1 MDFLKNI
8 QAKNRFNR
16 TSMRYNFLLIF
27 LFFLG
32 FINAQEQLNLIP
44 YPQKVELKTG
54 NFEIN
59 EKTLLVGDKKSN
71 EYKYFTE
78 KFKKIYSKDL
88 SKNIKKVKPN
98 FISLVLHKDLK
109 IDNKQELN
117 SNYILDV
124 SDEIILV
131 IGKNSEGVFQGIQT
145 LLQLIETSK
154 DGKIPALKIQDSPKF
169 AWRGMH
175 LDVCRHFFTVEEV
188 KQYIDYLAM
197 YKLNTFHWHLT
208 DDQGWRIEIKKYPK
222 LTEIGS
228 KRKESM
234 IGAYV
239 DNTFDGKPY
248 GPYFYTQK
256 QIKDVVKYA
265 QERHITVVPEI
276 EMPGH
281 DLAALSAYPELAC
294 TKGPFESATKW
305 GVFDDVFCPKEE
317 TFTFL
322 ENVLDEVM
330 TLFPSQYIHIGGD
343 ECPKTRWK
351 ECAHCQ
357 DLIKKNNL
365 KDEHGLQSYFIQR
378 IEKYVNSKGRKII
391 GWDEILEGGLAPNA
405 AVMSWT
411 GIKGGV
417 EAAKSNHFAV
427 MTPGSYCYFDH
438 YQGDPQTEPNA
449 FGGFTP
455 LDKVYSYNPIPAE
468 LNSEQSKFILGV
480 QANLW
485 TEYILDFKQ
494 VQYMIFP
501 RLFAL
506 SEVAWGTSKPD
517 NYKEFESRV
526 INHFKYLDKMDVNY
540 AKSIYN
546 INGKVVPAQNG
557 VAYELSTSQNPN
569 EIHFTIDGTVP
580 TAQSSSYSNAIEVLK
595 PMTIKSAY
603 FENGELKSAISSQNF
618 VPSKTTGKKIALE
631 QQPSENYS
639 FGGAFTLVD
648 GIVGNQKQ
656 LGKTWLGFQGKDAV
670 ATIDFGQKTPLS
682 EVYFNTLDN
691 KGSWIHLAKSATV
704 QVSDDGE
711 NFKIVK
717 EISKEE
723 ILSTKGKVKVNIG
736 KQQAKFIKIK
746 IENAGIIPA
755 GNPGADSKAWLFV
768 DEIGVH

>member
-1 MDFLKNI
+1 
-8 QAKNRFNR
+8 
-16 TSMRYNFLLIF
+16 MRYNFLLIF

-580 TAQSSSYSNAIEVLK
+580 TAQSPSYSKAIEVLK

-603 FENGELKSAISSQNF
+603 FENGELKSAISSQDF

-656 LGKTWLGFQGKDAV
+656 LGKTWLGFQGKDVV
-670 ATIDFGQKTPLS
+670 ATIDFGQKTRLS

-691 KGSWIHLAKSATV
+691 KGSWIHLAKSATI

>member
-1 MDFLKNI
+1 
-8 QAKNRFNR
+8 
-16 TSMRYNFLLIF
+16 MRRF
-27 LFFLG
+27 LFVFSVL
-32 FINAQEQLNLIP
+32 FFSVFSAQTKPNLVP
-44 YPQKVELKTG
+44 YPQSVEFSKGEFILSNTTAVKG
-54 NFEIN
+54 N
-59 EKTLLVGDKKSN
+59 EKSFEYQFFLKSLN
-71 EYKYFTE
+71 KNYQL
-78 KFKKIYSKDL
+78 DL
-88 SKNIKKVKPN
+88 SKNERTHGTDVIFVSVDKDKKEDYEINVAEN
-98 FISLVLHKDLK
+98 FMS
-109 IDNKQELN
+109 
-117 SNYILDV
+117 
-124 SDEIILV
+124 V
-131 IGKNSEGVFQGIQT
+131 IGKDDAGLFHGIQT
-145 LLQLIETSK
+145 MLQLIQNSK
-154 DGKIPALKIQDSPKF
+154 DGKIPAVKIKDYPKF

-175 LDVCRHFFTVEEV
+175 LDVCRHFFNVDEV

-234 IGAYV
+234 VGAYV

-248 GPYFYTQK
+248 GPYFYTQE
-256 QIKDVVKYA
+256 QIRDVVKYA
-265 QERHITVVPEI
+265 QQRHITVVPEI

-281 DLAALSAYPELAC
+281 ALAALSAYPELAC

-330 TLFPSQYIHIGGD
+330 KLFPSQYIHIGGD

-357 DLIKKNNL
+357 ELIKKNNL
-365 KDEHGLQSYFIQR
+365 KDEHGLQSYFIHR

-411 GIKGGV
+411 GINGGI
-417 EAAKSNHFAV
+417 EAAKSGHFAV
-427 MTPGSYCYFDH
+427 MTPGAYCYFDH
-438 YQGDPQTEPNA
+438 YQGDPQSEPNA

-455 LDKVYSYNPIPAE
+455 LDKVYSYNPVPSE
-468 LNSEQSKFILGV
+468 LNPEQAKYILGV

-485 TEYILDFKQ
+485 TEYITDFKQ

-501 RLFAL
+501 RLMAL
-506 SEVAWGTSKPD
+506 SEVGWGTADPE

-526 INHFKYLDKMDVNY
+526 IGQFKILDEMKVNY

-546 INGKVVPAQNG
+546 ISGKVVPANEG
-557 VAYELSTSQNPN
+557 IAYELTVSQDPAGIRYTTDGTEPSLDSQVYQNPVRVKKSM
-569 EIHFTIDGTVP
+569 TV
-580 TAQSSSYSNAIEVLK
+580 
-595 PMTIKSAY
+595 KSAY
-603 FENGELKSAISSQNF
+603 FEDGKLKSAVSSQEF
-618 VPSKTTGKKIALE
+618 AVSKTTGKKITLE

-648 GIVGNQKQ
+648 GIIGNTRQ
-656 LGKTWLGFQGKDAV
+656 LGKTWLGFQGKDVV
-670 ATIDFGQKTPLS
+670 ATIDLGQKTSFS
-682 EVYFNTLDN
+682 EVYFNTLEN
-691 KGSWIHLAKSATV
+691 KGSWIHLAKSAQV
-704 QVSDDGE
+704 FVSDDGR
-711 NFKIVK
+711 NFKMIK
-717 EISKEE
+717 EIGTQE
-723 ILSTKGKVKVNIG
+723 IQDSKGKITLNVGNQTSKY
-736 KQQAKFIKIK
+736 IKLI

-768 DEIGVH
+768 DEIGVN

>member
-1 MDFLKNI
+1 
-8 QAKNRFNR
+8 
-16 TSMRYNFLLIF
+16 MRRF
-27 LFFLG
+27 LFVFSVL
-32 FINAQEQLNLIP
+32 FFSVFSAQTKPNLIP
-44 YPQKVELKTG
+44 YPQSVEFSKGEFILSNTTAVKG
-54 NFEIN
+54 N
-59 EKTLLVGDKKSN
+59 EKSFEYQFFLKSLN
-71 EYKYFTE
+71 KNYQL
-78 KFKKIYSKDL
+78 DL
-88 SKNIKKVKPN
+88 SKNERTHGTDVIFVSVDKDKKEDYEINVAEN
-98 FISLVLHKDLK
+98 FMS
-109 IDNKQELN
+109 
-117 SNYILDV
+117 
-124 SDEIILV
+124 V
-131 IGKNSEGVFQGIQT
+131 IGKDDAGLFHGIQT
-145 LLQLIETSK
+145 MLQLIQNSK
-154 DGKIPALKIQDSPKF
+154 DGKIPAVKIKDYPKF

-175 LDVCRHFFTVEEV
+175 LDVCRHFFNVDEV

-234 IGAYV
+234 VGAYV

-248 GPYFYTQK
+248 GPYFYTQE
-256 QIKDVVKYA
+256 QIRDVVKYA
-265 QERHITVVPEI
+265 QQRHITVVPEI

-281 DLAALSAYPELAC
+281 ALAALSAYPELAC

-330 TLFPSQYIHIGGD
+330 KLFPSQYIHIGGD

-357 DLIKKNNL
+357 KLIKKNNL
-365 KDEHGLQSYFIQR
+365 KDEHGLQSYFIHR

-411 GIKGGV
+411 GINGGI
-417 EAAKSNHFAV
+417 EAAKSGHFAV
-427 MTPGSYCYFDH
+427 MTPGAYCYFDH
-438 YQGDPQTEPNA
+438 YQGDPQSEPNA

-455 LDKVYSYNPIPAE
+455 LDKVYSYNPVPSE
-468 LNSEQSKFILGV
+468 LNPEQAKYILGV

-485 TEYILDFKQ
+485 TEYITDFKQ

-501 RLFAL
+501 RLMAL
-506 SEVAWGTSKPD
+506 SEVGWGTADPE

-526 INHFKYLDKMDVNY
+526 IGQFKILDGMKVNY

-546 INGKVVPAQNG
+546 ISVKVVPANEG
-557 VAYELSTSQNPN
+557 IAYELTVSQDPAGIRYTTDGTEPSLDSQVYQNPVRVKKS
-569 EIHFTIDGTVP
+569 ITV
-580 TAQSSSYSNAIEVLK
+580 
-595 PMTIKSAY
+595 KSAY
-603 FENGELKSAISSQNF
+603 FEDGKLKSAVSSQEF
-618 VPSKTTGKKIALE
+618 TVSKTTGKKITLE
-631 QQPSENYS
+631 QPPSENYS

-648 GIVGNQKQ
+648 GIIGNTRQ
-656 LGKTWLGFQGKDAV
+656 LGKTWLGFQGKDVV
-670 ATIDFGQKTPLS
+670 ATIDLGQKTSFS
-682 EVYFNTLDN
+682 EVYFNTLEN
-691 KGSWIHLAKSATV
+691 KGSWIHLAKSAKIF
-704 QVSDDGE
+704 VSDDGR
-711 NFKIVK
+711 NFKMIK
-717 EISKEE
+717 EIGTQE
-723 ILSTKGKVKVNIG
+723 IQDSKGKITLNVGNQTSKY
-736 KQQAKFIKIK
+736 IKLI

-768 DEIGVH
+768 DEIGVN

>member
-1 MDFLKNI
+1 M
-8 QAKNRFNR
+8 QR
-16 TSMRYNFLLIF
+16 FLLIF
-27 LFFLG
+27 SVLCSTFFC
-32 FINAQEQLNLIP
+32 AQTRLNLIP
-44 YPQKVELKTG
+44 YPQKVEFLKG
-54 NFEIN
+54 EFIIPKSLKLDEN
-59 EKTLLVGDKKSN
+59 LPKK
-71 EYKYFTE
+71 ETAY
-78 KFKKIYSKDL
+78 FKKHTAGMFTFNYGKKDEGAHLVNSLFPPQPASEQQKEKYSID
-88 SKNIKKVKPN
+88 
-98 FISLVLHKDLK
+98 ISAKEIV
-109 IDNKQELN
+109 IR
-117 SNYILDV
+117 SNTD
-124 SDEIILV
+124 
-131 IGKNSEGVFQGIQT
+131 QGYFLALQT
-145 LLQLIETSK
+145 LIQLFSQYK
-154 DGKIPALKIQDSPKF
+154 DSGRIPAMKIEDEPKF

-175 LDVCRHFFTVEEV
+175 LDVSRHFFTVEEV

-222 LTEIGS
+222 LTQIGS

-248 GPYFYTQK
+248 GPYFYTQE

-265 QERHITVVPEI
+265 EERHITIVPEI

-281 DLAALSAYPELAC
+281 ALAALSAYPELAC
-294 TKGPFESATKW
+294 TKGPFEPATKW
-305 GVFDDVFCPKEE
+305 GVFDDVFCPKDE
-317 TFTFL
+317 TFKFL
-322 ENVLDEVM
+322 ENVLDEVIK
-330 TLFPSQYIHIGGD
+330 LFPSKYIHIGGD

-357 DLIKKNNL
+357 ELIKKNNL
-365 KDEHGLQSYFIQR
+365 KDEHGLQSYFIHR

-417 EAAKSNHFAV
+417 EAAKSGHFAV
-427 MTPGSYCYFDH
+427 MTPGAYCYFDH
-438 YQGDPQTEPNA
+438 YQGDPATEPNA

-455 LDKVYSYNPIPAE
+455 LEKVYSYNPIPEE
-468 LNSEQSKFILGV
+468 LNAQEAKYILGV

-501 RLFAL
+501 RLLAL
-506 SEVAWGTSKPD
+506 SEVAWGTSDPG

-526 INHFKYLDKMDVNY
+526 INEFKTLDKLGVNY

-546 INGKVVPAQNG
+546 VSGKLIPFKDG
-557 VAYELSTSQNPN
+557 VAYELSTSQNPKG
-569 EIHFTIDGTVP
+569 IRYTLDGKAPSANSPSYQNPVP
-580 TAQSSSYSNAIEVLK
+580 VSNSL
-595 PMTIKSAY
+595 TIKSAY
-603 FENGELKSAISSQNF
+603 FENGQLKSAVSSQDF
-618 VPSKTTGKKIALE
+618 TISKTTGKTISLE
-631 QQPSENYS
+631 EQPSENYS

-648 GIVGNQKQ
+648 GIIGNQRQ
-656 LGKTWLGFQGKDAV
+656 LGKTWLGFQGKDVV
-670 ATIDFGQKTPLS
+670 ATIDFGQKTSFS

-691 KGSWIHLAKSATV
+691 KGSWIHFAKSA
-704 QVSDDGE
+704 QVFISDNGTD
-711 NFKIVK
+711 FKMIK
-717 EISKEE
+717 EIGKED
-723 ILSTKGKVKVNIG
+723 ILSVNGKIRVNVGNQNSRYIKV
-736 KQQAKFIKIK
+736 K

-768 DEIGVH
+768 DEIGAN

>member
-1 MDFLKNI
+1 
-8 QAKNRFNR
+8 
-16 TSMRYNFLLIF
+16 MRRLLFMFSI
-27 LFFLG
+27 LFSTVFHT
-32 FINAQEQLNLIP
+32 QVKPDLIP
-44 YPQKVELKTG
+44 YPQSVEFSKGEFILSNTTAVKG
-54 NFEIN
+54 N
-59 EKTLLVGDKKSN
+59 EKSFEYQFFLKSLN
-71 EYKYFTE
+71 KNYQL
-78 KFKKIYSKDL
+78 DL
-88 SKNIKKVKPN
+88 SKNERTHGTDVIFVSVDKDKKE
-98 FISLVLHKDLK
+98 D
-109 IDNKQELN
+109 
-117 SNYILDV
+117 Y
-124 SDEIILV
+124 EINVAEDFMSV
-131 IGKNSEGVFQGIQT
+131 IGKDDAGLFHGIQT
-145 LLQLIETSK
+145 MLQLIQNSK
-154 DGKIPALKIQDSPKF
+154 DGKIPAVKIKDYPKF

-175 LDVCRHFFTVEEV
+175 LDVCRHFFNVDEV

-248 GPYFYTQK
+248 GPYFYTQE

-265 QERHITVVPEI
+265 QQRHITIVPEI

-281 DLAALSAYPELAC
+281 ALAALSAYPELAC
-294 TKGPFESATKW
+294 TKGPFEVATKW

-330 TLFPSQYIHIGGD
+330 KLFPSQYIHIGGD

-357 DLIKKNNL
+357 ELIKKNNL
-365 KDEHGLQSYFIQR
+365 KDEHGLQSYFIHR

-411 GIKGGV
+411 GVNGGI
-417 EAAKSNHFAV
+417 EAAKSGHFSV
-427 MTPGSYCYFDH
+427 MTPGAYCYFDH
-438 YQGDPQTEPNA
+438 YQGDPQSEPNA

-455 LDKVYSYNPIPAE
+455 LDKVYSYNPIPSE
-468 LNSEQSKFILGV
+468 LNAEQAKYILGV

-485 TEYILDFKQ
+485 TEYITDFKQ

-501 RLFAL
+501 RLMAL
-506 SEVAWGTSKPD
+506 SEVGWGTADPK
-517 NYKEFESRV
+517 NYKEFENRV
-526 INHFKYLDKMDVNY
+526 ISQFKVLDKMKVNY

-546 INGKVVPAQNG
+546 ISGKVIPAGNG
-557 VAYELSTSQNPN
+557 VSYELTVSQDPKG
-569 EIHFTIDGTVP
+569 IRYTTDGTEPSLNSQVYQGP
-580 TAQSSSYSNAIEVLK
+580 INISKSLTV
-595 PMTIKSAY
+595 KSAY
-603 FENGELKSAISSQNF
+603 FEDGKLKSAISAQEF
-618 VPSKTTGKKIALE
+618 TVSKSTGKKITLE

-648 GIVGNQKQ
+648 GIIGNTRQ
-656 LGKTWLGFQGKDAV
+656 LGKTWLGFQGKDVV
-670 ATIDFGQKTPLS
+670 ATIDLGQKTGFS
-682 EVYFNTLDN
+682 EVYFNTLEN
-691 KGSWIHLAKSATV
+691 KGSWIHLAKSA
-704 QVSDDGE
+704 QIFISDDGK
-711 NFKIVK
+711 NFKMIK
-717 EISKEE
+717 EIGKDE
-723 ILSTKGKVKVNIG
+723 IQSSKGK
-736 KQQAKFIKIK
+736 IKLNVGSQNSKYIKLK

-768 DEIGVH
+768 DEIGVN

>member
-1 MDFLKNI
+1 
-8 QAKNRFNR
+8 
-16 TSMRYNFLLIF
+16 MRRF
-27 LFFLG
+27 LFVFSVL
-32 FINAQEQLNLIP
+32 FFSVFSAQTKPNLVP
-44 YPQKVELKTG
+44 YPQSVEFSKGEFILSNTTAVKG
-54 NFEIN
+54 N
-59 EKTLLVGDKKSN
+59 EKSFEYQFFLKSLN
-71 EYKYFTE
+71 KNYQL
-78 KFKKIYSKDL
+78 DL
-88 SKNIKKVKPN
+88 SKNERTHGTDVIFVSVDKDKKEDYEINVAEN
-98 FISLVLHKDLK
+98 FMS
-109 IDNKQELN
+109 
-117 SNYILDV
+117 
-124 SDEIILV
+124 V
-131 IGKNSEGVFQGIQT
+131 IGKDDAGLFHGIQT
-145 LLQLIETSK
+145 MLQLIQNSK
-154 DGKIPALKIQDSPKF
+154 DGKIPAVKIKDYPKF

-175 LDVCRHFFTVEEV
+175 LDVCRHFFNVDEV

-234 IGAYV
+234 VGAYV

-248 GPYFYTQK
+248 GPYFYTQE
-256 QIKDVVKYA
+256 QIRDVVKYA
-265 QERHITVVPEI
+265 QQRHITVVPEI

-281 DLAALSAYPELAC
+281 ALAALSAYPELAC

-330 TLFPSQYIHIGGD
+330 KLFPSQYIHIGGD

-357 DLIKKNNL
+357 ELIKKNNL
-365 KDEHGLQSYFIQR
+365 KDEHGLQSYFIHR

-411 GIKGGV
+411 GINGGI
-417 EAAKSNHFAV
+417 EAAKSGHFAV
-427 MTPGSYCYFDH
+427 MTPGAYCYFDH
-438 YQGDPQTEPNA
+438 YQGDPQSEPNA

-455 LDKVYSYNPIPAE
+455 LDKVYSYNPVPSE
-468 LNSEQSKFILGV
+468 LNPEQAKYILGV

-485 TEYILDFKQ
+485 TEYITDFKQ

-501 RLFAL
+501 RLMAL
-506 SEVAWGTSKPD
+506 SEVGWGTADPE

-526 INHFKYLDKMDVNY
+526 IGQFKILDGMKVNY

-546 INGKVVPAQNG
+546 ISGKVVPANEG
-557 VAYELSTSQNPN
+557 IAYELTVSQDPAGIRYTTDGTEPSLDSQVYQNPVRVKKSM
-569 EIHFTIDGTVP
+569 TV
-580 TAQSSSYSNAIEVLK
+580 
-595 PMTIKSAY
+595 KSAY
-603 FENGELKSAISSQNF
+603 FEDGKLKSAVSSQEF
-618 VPSKTTGKKIALE
+618 TVSKTTGKKITLE

-648 GIVGNQKQ
+648 GIIGNTRQ
-656 LGKTWLGFQGKDAV
+656 LGKTWLGFQGKDVV
-670 ATIDFGQKTPLS
+670 ATIDLGQKTSFS
-682 EVYFNTLDN
+682 EVYFNTLEN
-691 KGSWIHLAKSATV
+691 KGSWIHLAKSAQV
-704 QVSDDGE
+704 FVSDDGR
-711 NFKIVK
+711 NFKMIK
-717 EISKEE
+717 EIGTQE
-723 ILSTKGKVKVNIG
+723 IQDSKGKITLNVGN
-736 KQQAKFIKIK
+736 QTSQYIKLI

-768 DEIGVH
+768 DEIGVN

>member
-1 MDFLKNI
+1 M
-8 QAKNRFNR
+8 QR
-16 TSMRYNFLLIF
+16 FLL
-27 LFFLG
+27 LFSILFSE
-32 FINAQEQLNLIP
+32 FFFSQTQLNLIP
-44 YPQKVELKTG
+44 YPQKVEFKSG

-59 EKTLLVGDKKSN
+59 ENTLFVGDKKSN
-71 EYKYFTE
+71 EYKYFIN
-78 KFKKIYSKDL
+78 KFKKIYPKDL

-98 FISLVLHKDLK
+98 FISLLLNKDLK
-109 IDNKQELN
+109 IDYKREFN
-117 SNYILDV
+117 SNYILNI
-124 SDEIILV
+124 SDEMIMV
-131 IGKNSEGVFQGIQT
+131 IGKDSEGLFQGIQT

-154 DGKIPALKIQDSPKF
+154 EGKIPALEIQDSPKF

-222 LTEIGS
+222 LTQIGS

-234 IGAYV
+234 IGSYV

-248 GPYFYTQK
+248 GPYFYTQE
-256 QIKDVVKYA
+256 QIKEVVKYA
-265 QERHITVVPEI
+265 KERHITIVPEI

-281 DLAALSAYPELAC
+281 ALAALAAYPELAC
-294 TKGPFESATKW
+294 TKGPFDVATKW
-305 GVFDDVFCPKEE
+305 GVFDDVFCPEDD
-317 TFTFL
+317 TFKFL

-330 TLFPSQYIHIGGD
+330 ALFPSQYIHIGGD

-351 ECAHCQ
+351 ESAFCQ

-378 IEKYVNSKGRKII
+378 IEKYLNSKGRKII

-427 MTPGSYCYFDH
+427 MTPGAYCYFDH

-455 LDKVYSYNPIPAE
+455 LDKVYSYNPIPEE
-468 LNSEQSKFILGV
+468 LTKVQSKYILGV

-485 TEYILDFKQ
+485 TEYITDFKQ

-506 SEVAWGTSKPD
+506 SEVAWGTSKPE
-517 NYKEFESRV
+517 NYKEFENRAIS
-526 INHFKYLDKMDVNY
+526 HFKILDKMGVNY
-540 AKSIYN
+540 ARSIYN
-546 INGKVVPAQNG
+546 INGKVVPSQNG
-557 VAYELSTSQNPN
+557 IAYELSTSQNP
-569 EIHFTIDGTVP
+569 EGIHFTVDGSIP
-580 TAQSSSYSNAIEVLK
+580 TAHSQTYKSAIPVLK
-595 PMTIKSAY
+595 SMVIQSAY
-603 FENGELKSAISSQNF
+603 FENNELKSAVSSQDF
-618 VPSKTTGKKIALE
+618 ITSKTTGKKITLE
-631 QQPSENYS
+631 DQPSENYS

-648 GIVGNQKQ
+648 GIMGNQKQ
-656 LGKTWLGFQGKDAV
+656 LGKTWLGFQGKDVV
-670 ATIDFGQKTPLS
+670 ATIDFGEKTQFS

-704 QVSDDGE
+704 YISDDGK
-711 NFKIVK
+711 NFKAIK
-717 EISKEE
+717 EIGKDQ
-723 ILSTKGKVKVNIG
+723 ILSAKGK
-736 KQQAKFIKIK
+736 IKINVGNQSSKYLKLK

-768 DEIGVH
+768 DEIGAN

>member
-1 MDFLKNI
+1 
-8 QAKNRFNR
+8 
-16 TSMRYNFLLIF
+16 MRRF
-27 LFFLG
+27 LFVFSVL
-32 FINAQEQLNLIP
+32 FFSVFSAQTKPNLIP
-44 YPQKVELKTG
+44 YPQSVEFSKGEFILSNTTAVKG
-54 NFEIN
+54 N
-59 EKTLLVGDKKSN
+59 EKSFEYQFFLKSLN
-71 EYKYFTE
+71 KNYQL
-78 KFKKIYSKDL
+78 DL
-88 SKNIKKVKPN
+88 SKNERTHGTDVIFVSVDKDKKEDYEINVAEN
-98 FISLVLHKDLK
+98 FMS
-109 IDNKQELN
+109 
-117 SNYILDV
+117 
-124 SDEIILV
+124 V
-131 IGKNSEGVFQGIQT
+131 IGKDDAGLFHGIQT
-145 LLQLIETSK
+145 MLQLIQNSK
-154 DGKIPALKIQDSPKF
+154 DGKIPAVKIKDYPKF

-175 LDVCRHFFTVEEV
+175 LDVCRHFFNVDEV

-234 IGAYV
+234 VGAYV

-248 GPYFYTQK
+248 GPYFYTQE
-256 QIKDVVKYA
+256 QIRDVVKYA
-265 QERHITVVPEI
+265 QQRHITVVPEI

-281 DLAALSAYPELAC
+281 ALAALSAYPELAC

-330 TLFPSQYIHIGGD
+330 KLFPSQYIHIGGD

-357 DLIKKNNL
+357 KLIKKNNL
-365 KDEHGLQSYFIQR
+365 KDEHGLQSYFIHR

-411 GIKGGV
+411 GINGGI
-417 EAAKSNHFAV
+417 EAAKSGHFAV
-427 MTPGSYCYFDH
+427 MTPGAYCYFDH
-438 YQGDPQTEPNA
+438 YQGDPQSEPNA

-455 LDKVYSYNPIPAE
+455 LDKVYSYNPVPSE
-468 LNSEQSKFILGV
+468 LNPEQAKYILGV

-485 TEYILDFKQ
+485 TEYITDFKQ

-501 RLFAL
+501 RLMAL
-506 SEVAWGTSKPD
+506 SEVGWGTADPE

-526 INHFKYLDKMDVNY
+526 IGQFKILDGMKVNY

-546 INGKVVPAQNG
+546 ISGKVVPANEG
-557 VAYELSTSQNPN
+557 IAYELTVSQDPAGIRYTTDGTEPSLDSQVYQNPVRVKKSM
-569 EIHFTIDGTVP
+569 TV
-580 TAQSSSYSNAIEVLK
+580 
-595 PMTIKSAY
+595 KSAY
-603 FENGELKSAISSQNF
+603 FEDGKLKSAVSSQEF
-618 VPSKTTGKKIALE
+618 TVSKTTGKKITLE
-631 QQPSENYS
+631 QPPSENYS

-648 GIVGNQKQ
+648 GIIGNTRQ
-656 LGKTWLGFQGKDAV
+656 LGKTWLGFQGKDVV
-670 ATIDFGQKTPLS
+670 ATIDLGQKTGFS
-682 EVYFNTLDN
+682 EVYFNTLEN
-691 KGSWIHLAKSATV
+691 KGSWIHLAKFAQV
-704 QVSDDGE
+704 FVSDDGR
-711 NFKIVK
+711 NFKMIK
-717 EISKEE
+717 EIGTQE
-723 ILSTKGKVKVNIG
+723 ILDSKGKITLNVGNQTSKY
-736 KQQAKFIKIK
+736 IKLI

-768 DEIGVH
+768 DEIGVN

>member
-1 MDFLKNI
+1 MH
-8 QAKNRFNR
+8 R
-16 TSMRYNFLLIF
+16 FLLILPF
-27 LFFLG
+27 LFSSLIFSQ
-32 FINAQEQLNLIP
+32 NKLNLIP
-44 YPQKVELKTG
+44 YPQKVEYHKGEFSL
-54 NFEIN
+54 NFETAVKGD
-59 EKTLLVGDKKSN
+59 EKSFEYQFFLKSLN
-71 EYKYFTE
+71 
-78 KFKKIYSKDL
+78 KIKGFDL
-88 SKNIKKVKPN
+88 SKNNQKSGTNVIFLNLKKELN
-98 FISLVLHKDLK
+98 NDYEIQIIADFISVTGKDRSGL
-109 IDNKQELN
+109 
-117 SNYILDV
+117 
-124 SDEIILV
+124 
-131 IGKNSEGVFQGIQT
+131 FHGIQT
-145 LLQLIETSK
+145 LLQLIQTSQNSK
-154 DGKIPALKIQDSPKF
+154 LPALKIEDQPKF

-222 LTEIGS
+222 LTQVGS

-239 DNTFDGKPY
+239 DDTFDGKPY
-248 GPYFYTQK
+248 GPYFYTQE

-265 QERHITVVPEI
+265 QDRHITVVPEI

-281 DLAALSAYPELAC
+281 ALAALSAYPELAC

-305 GVFDDVFCPKEE
+305 GVFDDVFCPKDE

-322 ENVLDEVM
+322 ENVLDEVIQ
-330 TLFPSQYIHIGGD
+330 LFPSQYIHIGGD

-357 DLIKKNNL
+357 ALIKKNNL

-411 GIKGGV
+411 GIKGGI
-417 EAAKSNHFAV
+417 EAAKTNHFAV
-427 MTPGSYCYFDH
+427 MTPGAYCYFDH
-438 YQGDPQTEPNA
+438 YQGDPATEPNA

-455 LDKVYSYNPIPAE
+455 LDKVYSYNPIPTE
-468 LNSEQSKFILGV
+468 LNAEQAKYILGV

-506 SEVAWGTSKPD
+506 SEVGWGTSKLE
-517 NYKEFESRV
+517 NYKEFENRV
-526 INHFKYLDKMDVNY
+526 VEQFKILDKMNINY

-546 INGKVVPAQNG
+546 ISGKVIPNNNG
-557 VAYELSTSQNPN
+557 ISYELSTSQNPN
-569 EIHFTIDGTVP
+569 GIKFTTDGSEPKSNSANYQNSITVSK
-580 TAQSSSYSNAIEVLK
+580 A
-595 PMTIKSAY
+595 MTIKSAY
-603 FENGELKSAISSQNF
+603 FENDELKSAVSSQNF
-618 VPSKTTGKKIALE
+618 STSKTTGKRITLE
-631 QQPSENYS
+631 NQPSENYS

-648 GIVGNQKQ
+648 GIVGNVKQ
-656 LGKTWLGFQGKDAV
+656 LGKTWLGFQGKDVV
-670 ATIDFGQKTPLS
+670 ATIDLGEKTNFS

-704 QVSDDGE
+704 SISDDGK
-711 NFKIVK
+711 NFKTIK
-717 EISKEE
+717 EIGKDE
-723 ILSTKGKVKVNIG
+723 ILSTKGKINLKVG
-736 KQQAKFIKIK
+736 SQQAKFIKIK

-768 DEIGVH
+768 DEIGAN

>member
-1 MDFLKNI
+1 MY
-8 QAKNRFNR
+8 R
-16 TSMRYNFLLIF
+16 FLLIF
-27 LFFLG
+27 SVLFPTLFFG
-32 FINAQEQLNLIP
+32 QNKLNLIP
-44 YPQKVELKTG
+44 YPQKVEFQKGEFIIPG
-54 NFEIN
+54 NFKLDEN
-59 EKTLLVGDKKSN
+59 LPVKETAYFKKRTAGMFTFSSGKKDEGVHLVNALFTPQSVTDQQKKEKYSIEVSSREVIISSNTHHGYFLALQTLIQLLEQYKKS
-71 EYKYFTE
+71 
-78 KFKKIYSKDL
+78 
-88 SKNIKKVKPN
+88 
-98 FISLVLHKDLK
+98 
-109 IDNKQELN
+109 
-117 SNYILDV
+117 
-124 SDEIILV
+124 
-131 IGKNSEGVFQGIQT
+131 
-145 LLQLIETSK
+145 
-154 DGKIPALKIQDSPKF
+154 GKIPAMKIEDEPKF

-175 LDVCRHFFTVEEV
+175 LDVSRHFFTVEEV

-222 LTEIGS
+222 LTQIGS

-248 GPYFYTQK
+248 GPYFYTQD
-256 QIKDVVKYA
+256 QIKEVVKYA

-281 DLAALSAYPELAC
+281 ALAALSAYPNLAC
-294 TKGPFESATKW
+294 TKGPFEPATKW

-322 ENVLDEVM
+322 ENVLDEVIA
-330 TLFPSQYIHIGGD
+330 LFPSQYIHIGGD

-351 ECAHCQ
+351 ECPHCQ
-357 DLIKKNNL
+357 ELIKKNNL

-417 EAAKSNHFAV
+417 EAAKSGHFAV

-438 YQGDPQTEPNA
+438 YQGDPATEPNA

-455 LDKVYSYNPIPAE
+455 LDKVYSYNPIPEE
-468 LNSEQSKFILGV
+468 LNAQQSKYILGV

-501 RLFAL
+501 RLLAL
-506 SEVAWGTSKPD
+506 SEVGWGTVDPK
-517 NYKEFESRV
+517 NYKEFEGRV
-526 INHFKYLDKMDVNY
+526 IHEFKNLDKMGVNY

-546 INGKVVPAQNG
+546 VSGKVIPSENH
-557 VAYELSTSQNPN
+557 VAYQLSTSQNP
-569 EIHFTIDGTVP
+569 DGIRYTVDGKDP
-580 TAQSSSYSNAIEVLK
+580 SVNSENYKNPIPVSKS
-595 PMTIKSAY
+595 MTVKSAY
-603 FENGELKSAISSQNF
+603 FENGQVKSALSSQTF
-618 VPSKTTGKKIALE
+618 TISKTTGKKITLSE
-631 QQPSENYS
+631 QPNENYS

-648 GIVGNQKQ
+648 GIMGNQKQ
-656 LGKTWLGFQGKDAV
+656 LGKTWLGFQGKDVV
-670 ATIDFGQKTPLS
+670 ATIDFSQKTQFS
-682 EVYFNTLDN
+682 EIYFNTLDN
-691 KGSWIHLAKSATV
+691 RGSWIHFAKSA
-704 QVSDDGE
+704 QIFISDNGTD
-711 NFKIVK
+711 FKLIK
-717 EISKEE
+717 KIGKEE
-723 ILSTKGKVKVNIG
+723 ILSAKGKIRLNIGNQSAKYVKVR
-736 KQQAKFIKIK
+736 

-768 DEIGVH
+768 DEIGAN

>member
-1 MDFLKNI
+1 
-8 QAKNRFNR
+8 
-16 TSMRYNFLLIF
+16 MRRF
-27 LFFLG
+27 LFVFSVL
-32 FINAQEQLNLIP
+32 FFSVFSAQTKPNLIP
-44 YPQKVELKTG
+44 YPQSVEFSKGEFILSNTTAVKG
-54 NFEIN
+54 N
-59 EKTLLVGDKKSN
+59 EKSFEYQFFLKSLN
-71 EYKYFTE
+71 KNYQL
-78 KFKKIYSKDL
+78 DL
-88 SKNIKKVKPN
+88 SKNERTHGTDVIFVSVDKDKKEDYEINVAEN
-98 FISLVLHKDLK
+98 FMS
-109 IDNKQELN
+109 
-117 SNYILDV
+117 
-124 SDEIILV
+124 V
-131 IGKNSEGVFQGIQT
+131 IGKDDAGLFHGIQT
-145 LLQLIETSK
+145 MLQLIQNSK
-154 DGKIPALKIQDSPKF
+154 DGKIPAVKIKDYPKF

-175 LDVCRHFFTVEEV
+175 LDVCRHFFNVDEV

-234 IGAYV
+234 VGAYV

-248 GPYFYTQK
+248 GPYFYTQE
-256 QIKDVVKYA
+256 QIRDVVKYA
-265 QERHITVVPEI
+265 QQRHITVVPEI

-281 DLAALSAYPELAC
+281 ALAALSAYPELAC

-330 TLFPSQYIHIGGD
+330 KLFPSQYIHIGGD

-357 DLIKKNNL
+357 ELIKKNNL
-365 KDEHGLQSYFIQR
+365 KDEHGLQSYFIHR

-411 GIKGGV
+411 GINGGI
-417 EAAKSNHFAV
+417 EAAKSGHFAV
-427 MTPGSYCYFDH
+427 MTPGAYCYFDH
-438 YQGDPQTEPNA
+438 YQGDPQSEPNA

-455 LDKVYSYNPIPAE
+455 LDKVYSYNPVPSE
-468 LNSEQSKFILGV
+468 LNPEQAKYILGV

-485 TEYILDFKQ
+485 TEYITDFKQ

-501 RLFAL
+501 RLMAL
-506 SEVAWGTSKPD
+506 SEVGWGTADPE

-526 INHFKYLDKMDVNY
+526 IGQFKILDGMKVNY

-546 INGKVVPAQNG
+546 ISGKVVPANEG
-557 VAYELSTSQNPN
+557 IAYELTVSQDPAGIRYTTDGTEPSLDSQVYQNPVRVKKSM
-569 EIHFTIDGTVP
+569 TV
-580 TAQSSSYSNAIEVLK
+580 
-595 PMTIKSAY
+595 KSAY
-603 FENGELKSAISSQNF
+603 FEDGKLKSAVSSQEF
-618 VPSKTTGKKIALE
+618 TVSKTTGKKITLE

-648 GIVGNQKQ
+648 GIIGNTRQ
-656 LGKTWLGFQGKDAV
+656 LGKTWLGFQGKDVV
-670 ATIDFGQKTPLS
+670 ATIDLGQKTGFS
-682 EVYFNTLDN
+682 EVYFNTLEN
-691 KGSWIHLAKSATV
+691 KGSWIHLAKSAQV
-704 QVSDDGE
+704 FVSDDGR
-711 NFKIVK
+711 NFKMIK
-717 EISKEE
+717 EIGTQE
-723 ILSTKGKVKVNIG
+723 IQDSKGKITLNVGNQTSKY
-736 KQQAKFIKIK
+736 IKLI

-768 DEIGVH
+768 DEIGVN

>member
-1 MDFLKNI
+1 
-8 QAKNRFNR
+8 
-16 TSMRYNFLLIF
+16 MRRCLLIYSI
-27 LFFLG
+27 LFSTF
-32 FINAQEQLNLIP
+32 FYAQTRLNLIP
-44 YPQKVELKTG
+44 YPRNVEFMDG
-54 NFEIN
+54 EFEVN
-59 EKTLLVGDKKSN
+59 NQTVVKGLEKSFEYQFFLNSLHKRSN
-71 EYKYFTE
+71 L
-78 KFKKIYSKDL
+78 DL
-88 SKNIKKVKPN
+88 SKNKRSSGENVIFFTIDKKINDAVDYEINVDKELISVKA
-98 FISLVLHKDLK
+98 
-109 IDNKQELN
+109 
-117 SNYILDV
+117 
-124 SDEIILV
+124 
-131 IGKNSEGVFQGIQT
+131 KNNEGLFHGIQT
-145 LLQLIETSK
+145 LLQLIQNSK
-154 DGKIPALKIQDSPKF
+154 NGYIPAVKISDAPKF

-175 LDVCRHFFTVEEV
+175 LDVCRHFFTVDEV

-248 GPYFYTQK
+248 GPYFYTQE

-265 QERHITVVPEI
+265 TERHITIVPEI

-281 DLAALSAYPELAC
+281 ALAALSAYPELAC
-294 TKGPFESATKW
+294 TKGPFQPATKW
-305 GVFDDVFCPKEE
+305 GVFDDVFCPKDE
-317 TFTFL
+317 TFQFL

-330 TLFPSQYIHIGGD
+330 KLFPSKYIHIGGD

-357 DLIKKNNL
+357 ELIKNNNL
-365 KDEHGLQSYFIQR
+365 KDEHGLQSYFIHR

-417 EAAKSNHFAV
+417 EAAKSGHFAV

-438 YQGDPQTEPNA
+438 YQGDPATEPNA

-455 LDKVYSYNPIPAE
+455 LDKVYSYNPIPEE
-468 LNSEQSKFILGV
+468 LNTDEAKYILGV

-501 RLFAL
+501 RLLAL
-506 SEVAWGTSKPD
+506 SEVGWGTSDLK
-517 NYKEFESRV
+517 NYKEFEGRV
-526 INHFKYLDKMDVNY
+526 INEFKTLDKMGVNY

-546 INGKVVPAQNG
+546 VSGKVISGNNG

-569 EIHFTIDGTVP
+569 GIRYTLDGTDPVINSPSYQNPVP
-580 TAQSSSYSNAIEVLK
+580 VSKSL
-595 PMTIKSAY
+595 TIKSAY
-603 FENGELKSAISSQNF
+603 FENGELKSAVSSQTF
-618 VPSKTTGKKIALE
+618 TISKTTGKKIILE
-631 QQPSENYS
+631 EQPSENYS

-648 GIVGNQKQ
+648 GIIGNQKQ
-656 LGKTWLGFQGKDAV
+656 LGKTWLGFQGKDV
-670 ATIDFGQKTPLS
+670 VSTIDFGQKTSFS

-691 KGSWIHLAKSATV
+691 KGSWIHFAKSA
-704 QVSDDGE
+704 QVFISDNGTD
-711 NFKIVK
+711 FKMIK
-717 EISKEE
+717 EIGKDE
-723 ILSTKGKVKVNIG
+723 ILSANGKIGVNVG
-736 KQQAKFIKIK
+736 NQNSKYLKIR

-768 DEIGVH
+768 DEIGVN